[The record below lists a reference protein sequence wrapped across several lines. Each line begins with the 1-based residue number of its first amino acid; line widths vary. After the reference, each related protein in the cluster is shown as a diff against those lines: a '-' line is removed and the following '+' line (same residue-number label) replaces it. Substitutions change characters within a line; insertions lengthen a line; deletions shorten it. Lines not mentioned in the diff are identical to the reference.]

1 MLSEGSSQRH
11 PNVSCLYLMHGV
23 QQLGEL
29 VETLPVLAGVL
40 LAFHNGFPQLL
51 NVRHADLLEHRLTLQ
66 AVLRYCRRYTHTHTQ
81 CRHLSLEEVLYLFI
95 YWYGAITFVKTAP
108 ELTSDLC

>member
-1 MLSEGSSQRH
+1 MLSEGSSQHH

-66 AVLRYCRRYTHTHTQ
+66 AVLRYCRRYTHTQ
-81 CRHLSLEEVLYLFI
+81 CQHLMLEEVQLIYLFFLVWCHHI
-95 YWYGAITFVKTAP
+95 CENSSRANV
-108 ELTSDLC
+108 